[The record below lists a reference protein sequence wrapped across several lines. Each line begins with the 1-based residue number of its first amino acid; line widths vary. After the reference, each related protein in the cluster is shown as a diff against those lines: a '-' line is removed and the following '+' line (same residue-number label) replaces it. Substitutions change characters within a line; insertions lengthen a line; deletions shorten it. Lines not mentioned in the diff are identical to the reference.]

1 MTTRMVCLVLLLTEM
16 GKTKKKKR
24 TEHRAAVAAKAP
36 TTEKNISTK
45 LNQHN
50 NNNNKTRL
58 LLHRSSGTR
67 YSSYRE
73 PNRQHKMLKQ
83 TEKCAMTT
91 QTNGLTHINMKKNH
105 FEHRILQDLEKKSS
119 ASTESGGVSNPMQ
132 SPIPSPFFQTKYT
145 FSFELSSS
153 CVTPYIPRSSTP
165 KCASILCLS
174 FFFSFHL
181 RFFFFF
187 VERVISTI
195 TIKRILA
202 QHITKPI

>member
-1 MTTRMVCLVLLLTEM
+1 M

-36 TTEKNISTK
+36 TIEKNISTK
-45 LNQHN
+45 LNQH
-50 NNNNKTRL
+50 NNNKTRL

-153 CVTPYIPRSSTP
+153 VTPYIPRSSTP